1 MSDSRDFKGVWIPKE
16 IWLNT
21 ELSAL
26 DKIIYAEIDSLDGE
40 NGCTASNEYLA
51 TFCDCSVTK
60 VSLAISKLIEMGF
73 IYVESFNGRRRVLKS
88 RLLKIKRQTF
98 KNSKADFENLNAINI
113 DINIKKKNNSYI
125 APSKEEIEKYC
136 AEKGYK
142 IDVEYFI
149 RYYTEGNDGVWRF
162 KDGKPVKN
170 WKQALVTW
178 AYRDKPK
185 QTPLKQTVAT
195 KKDAWE
201 RTADGGFVL

>member
-1 MSDSRDFKGVWIPKE
+1 MNENRDFKGVWIPKE
-16 IWLNT
+16 IWLNS

-113 DINIKKKNNSYI
+113 DINIKKKNNIYI

-195 KKDAWE
+195 NKDAWE

>member
-1 MSDSRDFKGVWIPKE
+1 MNENRDFKGVWIPKE

>member
-1 MSDSRDFKGVWIPKE
+1 MNENRDFKGVWIPKE
-16 IWLNT
+16 IWLNS

>member
-1 MSDSRDFKGVWIPKE
+1 MSENRDFKGVWIPKE

-51 TFCDCSVTK
+51 TFCACSVSK
-60 VSLAISKLIEMGF
+60 VSSAISRLTKMDF
-73 IYVESFNGRRRVLKS
+73 IYMESFNGRCRVLRS
-88 RLLKIKRQTF
+88 RLTKNRRQTNKKCEADYE
-98 KNSKADFENLNAINI
+98 KNVPINI
-113 DINIKKKNNSYI
+113 DINIKKKNNIYI